1 MEELPHLSGIS
12 LHLHHILHDAYSK
25 ILEEYSLVPRQFG
38 LLKIGCRMSFSQT
51 QSAKFI
57 LLDKN
62 TVGVMIDALA
72 SRGLLERKQNPKNRR
87 ENIISTTKK
96 GKELVNKLEPM
107 LLKAQREV
115 FSFLKDKDYEIFC
128 SYMQDVM
135 TNIFLKEE

>member
-1 MEELPHLSGIS
+1 
-12 LHLHHILHDAYSK
+12 
-25 ILEEYSLVPRQFG
+25 
-38 LLKIGCRMSFSQT
+38 
-51 QSAKFI
+51 
-57 LLDKN
+57 
-62 TVGVMIDALA
+62 MIDALA

-135 TNIFLKEE
+135 TNIFLKEREWICFHLKRVFCIFVFLFL